1 MVTSRRRWPWPIHMA
16 EGAVL
21 GQRVQFFLSELP
33 RVVNNSFF
41 FFHFFILFYGKQRQE
56 NNLGLYS

>member
-41 FFHFFILFYGKQRQE
+41 FHFFILFYGKQRQE